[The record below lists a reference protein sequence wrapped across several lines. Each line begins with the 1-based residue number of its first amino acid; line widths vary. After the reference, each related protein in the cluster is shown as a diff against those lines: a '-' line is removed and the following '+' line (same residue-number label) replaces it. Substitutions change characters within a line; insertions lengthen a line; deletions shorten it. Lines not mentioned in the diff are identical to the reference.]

1 MVNFDGMGLTE
12 YTRKRDFKKTG
23 DSAGKPLPKKVK
35 GASRFVIQ
43 KHAARR
49 LHYDFRLEMEG
60 VLKSWALPKGLPWKR
75 GEKHLAVEVED
86 HPIEY
91 EDFEGVIPE
100 GQYGGGTVMVW
111 DRGTYYVYG
120 EQPVKS
126 LREGKLHMLLDG
138 KKAKGEWTLVRIRG
152 REGEKNQWL
161 ILKTGDDVKPIS
173 SKLEDQSVKTGRTM
187 KQIAD
192 ARDAEWQ
199 SNRVEDQSATSQFKA
214 RIRQAIKKK
223 VKAELAG
230 RGRRSRRDTL
240 PGKTERPVGELSL
253 SSLPAAKPRFV
264 EPMKAKLVEKPPTTG
279 DWIYELKFDGI
290 RLITIK
296 HGAKVSLLSRNQND
310 LSARFP
316 EIVDVVKN
324 LPADECVLDGEV
336 VALDDQGRSSFQLL
350 QAREM
355 EGRKSPVYLYA
366 FDLLQLDGKSLVSM
380 PLEARKNVL
389 EKLCAGTDDPRI
401 RYSGA
406 IGGDARQLL
415 GEVQRR
421 GLEGIIC
428 KLSNS
433 VYEPGRRSGAWIKL
447 KCVNEQEFV
456 IGGYTPPQGARKYF
470 GAILAGYYKGRDLVF
485 AGKVGTGFTTKL
497 LATLHKKFRAEE
509 RADCPFIDLPSK
521 QNGQWVLGITP
532 SMMKKI
538 QWINPKFVAEINF
551 AEWTRDGKS
560 RAPVFMGWRE
570 DKKASDVIRET
581 PDRWIRAPGKKKQ
594 LVRAF
599 SLAHSNIKSRELISR
614 IEA

>member
-1 MVNFDGMGLTE
+1 MALTE
-12 YTRKRDFKKTG
+12 YKRKRDFKKTNEP
-23 DSAGKPLPKKVK
+23 SGKSVPKKIK

-111 DRGTYYVYG
+111 DCGTYYVYG

-126 LREGKLHMLLDG
+126 LREGKLHLLLDG

-152 REGEKNQWL
+152 RDGEKNQWL

-173 SKLEDQSVKTGRTM
+173 SKLEDESVKTGRTM

-214 RIRQAIKKK
+214 RIREAIKKK
-223 VKAELAG
+223 AKDEAVG
-230 RGRRSRRDTL
+230 RDRRARRDTL
-240 PGKTERPVGELSL
+240 PGEAHGPLGEP
-253 SSLPAAKPRFV
+253 SLPDLPGGKPRFV
-264 EPMKAKLVEKPPTTG
+264 EPMKAKLMEKPPAAG

-290 RLITIK
+290 RLIAIK
-296 HGAKVSLLSRNQND
+296 DRGRVSLLSRNQND
-310 LSARFP
+310 LNARFP
-316 EIVDVVKN
+316 EIVDAAKN
-324 LPADECVLDGEV
+324 LPTDECVLDGEV
-336 VALDDQGRSSFQLL
+336 VALDEQGRSSFQLL

-355 EGRKSPVYLYA
+355 EGRKSPIYFYV
-366 FDLLQLDGKSLVSM
+366 FDLLQLDGKSLVSV
-380 PLEARKNVL
+380 PLEERKNVL
-389 EKLCAGTDDPRI
+389 EKLCASGGDPRI

-406 IGGDARQLL
+406 IGGDAEHLL
-415 GEVQRR
+415 TEVQRR
-421 GLEGIIC
+421 GLEGIIG
-428 KLSNS
+428 KLRNS
-433 VYEPGRRSGAWIKL
+433 VYEPDRRSGAWIKL

-470 GAILAGYYKGRDLVF
+470 GAILVGYYKDGDLVF
-485 AGKVGTGFTTKL
+485 AGKVGTGFTTKS
-497 LATLHKKFRAEE
+497 LAALHKKFRAEE
-509 RADCPFIDLPSK
+509 RSDCPFVDLPSR

-532 SMMKKI
+532 SMMKKMH
-538 QWINPKFVAEINF
+538 WINPKFVAEIKF
-551 AEWTRDGKS
+551 AEWTRDRKL
-560 RAPVFMGWRE
+560 RAPVFRALRD
-570 DKKASDVIRET
+570 DKQPGEVVRET
-581 PDRWIRAPGKKKQ
+581 PPT
-594 LVRAF
+594 
-599 SLAHSNIKSRELISR
+599 
-614 IEA
+614 